1 VEAAIDTSKYA
12 FIPDP
17 GTGDLPDPADTEPPA
32 TSGDLSGNYSR
43 FVVGSHNIAELLHG
57 ILEEDT
63 DGNGTPD
70 VTTDFWWYAQ
80 QNLGTYTDGDYQLE
94 KNGTHDWTLVEGK
107 TNSETWGNYTFTI
120 DTLPDNNPPTGWGKY
135 IKLVNPWNDTIQLD
149 DGTNSSYYRL
159 YFTGQGRGHYW
170 DTATHTWT
178 TQNMTIGTADGSG
191 GYIELEGEVPA
202 RGHFIIIDG
211 DNIAFNVPSNS
222 DHYQVEKT
230 LNYLLPAGQEIVLEK
245 TDTPGVWD
253 STAEVVTV
261 MTFTYPDTNS
271 LERDDDSLSTSTT
284 ESVQIGDPRPSWYRN
299 GDQSEPWGPDAWVTD
314 SNKTAEWNSTDS
326 YWDWGSTDTTQLGW
340 FNKNWQDGDMGTAGI
355 QPIGEGDY
363 PSSGSFTEQENVDN
377 LLESFPPVQEDD
389 LYTGVTGDNTKI
401 MNNGILPSPGA
412 IGFVHAGISWGT
424 VSLTNPSDPTVI
436 GATDI
441 VYLKNFTDYLVG
453 PVSPYENGVDDDG
466 DDSLSAD
473 NLIDDD
479 GAHEDDR
486 FGPEIRL
493 RGKVNVNTA
502 PEEVLKATFKNSWL
516 EAMWNGASD
525 RASAIANAIV
535 NERNTNGP
543 YSSVDDFFNRN
554 LEIFEVDIDGDDL
567 PDGDVPNSARREA
580 LARFMYNLVTVRT
593 DVWGVVGK
601 VRIYDDN
608 KYGTGDSRTNNNQ
621 CDDGEEIASQ
631 TFHMVVDRSFDP
643 PRIVLRKS
651 GD

>member
-1 VEAAIDTSKYA
+1 
-12 FIPDP
+12 
-17 GTGDLPDPADTEPPA
+17 
-32 TSGDLSGNYSR
+32 
-43 FVVGSHNIAELLHG
+43 
-57 ILEEDT
+57 
-63 DGNGTPD
+63 
-70 VTTDFWWYAQ
+70 
-80 QNLGTYTDGDYQLE
+80 
-94 KNGTHDWTLVEGK
+94 
-107 TNSETWGNYTFTI
+107 
-120 DTLPDNNPPTGWGKY
+120 
-135 IKLVNPWNDTIQLD
+135 
-149 DGTNSSYYRL
+149 
-159 YFTGQGRGHYW
+159 
-170 DTATHTWT
+170 
-178 TQNMTIGTADGSG
+178 
-191 GYIELEGEVPA
+191 
-202 RGHFIIIDG
+202 
-211 DNIAFNVPSNS
+211 
-222 DHYQVEKT
+222 
-230 LNYLLPAGQEIVLEK
+230 
-245 TDTPGVWD
+245 
-253 STAEVVTV
+253 
-261 MTFTYPDTNS
+261 
-271 LERDDDSLSTSTT
+271 
-284 ESVQIGDPRPSWYRN
+284 
-299 GDQSEPWGPDAWVTD
+299 
-314 SNKTAEWNSTDS
+314 
-326 YWDWGSTDTTQLGW
+326 
-340 FNKNWQDGDMGTAGI
+340 
-355 QPIGEGDY
+355 
-363 PSSGSFTEQENVDN
+363 
-377 LLESFPPVQEDD
+377 
-389 LYTGVTGDNTKI
+389 
-401 MNNGILPSPGA
+401 
-412 IGFVHAGISWGT
+412 
-424 VSLTNPSDPTVI
+424 
-436 GATDI
+436 
-441 VYLKNFTDYLVG
+441 VG